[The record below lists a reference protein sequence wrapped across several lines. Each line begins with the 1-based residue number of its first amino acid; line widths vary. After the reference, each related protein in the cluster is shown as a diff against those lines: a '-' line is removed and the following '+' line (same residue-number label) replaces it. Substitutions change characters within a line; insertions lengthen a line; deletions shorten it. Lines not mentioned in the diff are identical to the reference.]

1 MCIYFL
7 ASIEMLIEDCNVV
20 LYIAWAGCLEAIT
33 FVCLRVTLRSD
44 SKILPSEV
52 TIGYIKNKTHEV

>member
-7 ASIEMLIEDCNVV
+7 ASIEMLIKDCNVV

-33 FVCLRVTLRSD
+33 FVCLFVALFFHKS
-44 SKILPSEV
+44 I
-52 TIGYIKNKTHEV
+52 